1 MRGGTRDRA
10 QLQCEP
16 FDDFEADGMTIAKE
30 LFQVADAAAEVLAP
44 PRAREH
50 LVRLRITKRIADGSA
65 MRFCSET

>member
-1 MRGGTRDRA
+1 
-10 QLQCEP
+10 
-16 FDDFEADGMTIAKE
+16 MTIAEE

-50 LVRLRITKRIADGSA
+50 LVRLRMTKRIADGSA